1 MNGEPLRGASG
12 FAGEVGHIPLCKD
25 GPPCACGQNGCLEA
39 LAGLDSILRRAVPDL
54 VPEGPVRGSVVESLV
69 EETVRRA
76 EAGDATAV
84 QALEDAGEWLGRAAA
99 TLVNVLNPRAIIL
112 GGYFVPL
119 SPWLL
124 PPCRDTM
131 AAYSFAPNSGH
142 CRIEPSTLGLSAA
155 APRRGDGVD

>member
-1 MNGEPLRGASG
+1 MAGA
-12 FAGEVGHIPLCKD
+12 
-25 GPPCACGQNGCLEA
+25 
-39 LAGLDSILRRAVPDL
+39 
-54 VPEGPVRGSVVESLV
+54 
-69 EETVRRA
+69 
-76 EAGDATAV
+76 
-84 QALEDAGEWLGRAAA
+84 AAA

-155 APRRGDGVD
+155 ARGGAMALIDALDTGALPLPPGSNAA